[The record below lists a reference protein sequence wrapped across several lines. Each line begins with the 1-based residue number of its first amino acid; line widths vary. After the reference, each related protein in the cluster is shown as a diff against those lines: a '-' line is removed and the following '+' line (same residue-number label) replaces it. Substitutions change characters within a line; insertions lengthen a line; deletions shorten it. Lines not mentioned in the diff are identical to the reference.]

1 MGALVQSREESA
13 LRWGVEAPVGPRE
26 PLMGKSWRRG
36 ACRHYVL
43 IDVSKYPDATE
54 VPWFAGKV
62 VGGAGSA
69 Y

>member
-1 MGALVQSREESA
+1 
-13 LRWGVEAPVGPRE
+13 VEAPVGPRE